1 MSWKSLQATLAENG
15 YIASDEL
22 AMAVHLSVSLQRP
35 LLLEGAAGVGKTEI
49 AKKLAALN
57 STKLIRLQCYEGL
70 DASTTIYEWNYQKQ
84 LLSVQAGK
92 GDADPNQRLDQLEQQ
107 IFSDQYLL
115 KRPLLEAIT
124 QDKPPVLL
132 IDEIDRA
139 DEEFEAYLLEILS
152 DFQVSIPEIGTITAT
167 SHPLVV
173 LTSNGSRDLS
183 DALRRRCLYAY
194 VEYPDAKTE
203 LAILQ
208 KHLPDID
215 ASLAEQI
222 IGFVQLLRKEEL
234 EKKPGVAEMLDWTA
248 AIAGLGIAKLSDNPV
263 ELQATLVCLLKTQ
276 ADQYNMPRE
285 ITERL
290 VGQVVP

>member
-1 MSWKSLQATLAENG
+1 MSWKSLQATLADNG

-35 LLLEGAAGVGKTEI
+35 LLLEGAAGVGKTEV

-84 LLSVQAGK
+84 LLSVQAGR
-92 GDADPNQRLDQLEQQ
+92 GAASTDQLEQR

-152 DFQVSIPEIGTITAT
+152 DFQVSIPEIGTIKAT

-183 DALRRRCLYAY
+183 DALRRRCLYTY

-208 KHLPDID
+208 KHLPDVD

-222 IGFVQLLRKEEL
+222 VGFIQLLRKEEL

-276 ADQYNMPRE
+276 ADQYGMPRE